1 MTNSQHGKNGS
12 QLVCFK
18 AVQRLSDT
26 FKKAHF
32 STSFQLF
39 NYPDFRSIL
48 VERLWIIDNNIPSA
62 SPSNTSAVMSEI
74 IPSFTF
80 RCIRTPFSLSTS
92 STYSFPSLSVFR
104 LPWAPQL
111 HLFSHRLIFTIDTKS
126 RFQVQSSIVY
136 RYVHFNYNFFAEAVI
151 FVFATGEILSTTPK
165 TSTSSLMASPVILT
179 FCPTFTS
186 LYCIRLPWPLPLA
199 CQD

>member
-1 MTNSQHGKNGS
+1 VDHRQQYLLRKPFQH
-12 QLVCFK
+12 
-18 AVQRLSDT
+18 
-26 FKKAHF
+26 
-32 STSFQLF
+32 
-39 NYPDFRSIL
+39 
-48 VERLWIIDNNIPSA
+48 
-62 SPSNTSAVMSEI
+62 SAVMSEI

-92 STYSFPSLSVFR
+92 STYSFPSLSVFKTPMGTTTTSFFSSVNISQST
-104 LPWAPQL
+104 LSPVSGSKQYCLSICPLQL
-111 HLFSHRLIFTIDTKS
+111 QLLR
-126 RFQVQSSIVY
+126 R
-136 RYVHFNYNFFAEAVI
+136 AVI

-179 FCPTFTS
+179 SVPLLHL